1 LDGICVDDACVRVEK
16 ERKKERER
24 ERESRER
31 TRRESVHEK
40 RERAI

>member
-16 ERKKERER
+16 ERKRERER